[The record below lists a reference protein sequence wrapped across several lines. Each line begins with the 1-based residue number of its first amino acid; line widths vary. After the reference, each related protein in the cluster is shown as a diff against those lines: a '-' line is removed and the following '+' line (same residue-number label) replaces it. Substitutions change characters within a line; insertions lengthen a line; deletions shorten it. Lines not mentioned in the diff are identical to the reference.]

1 MNSLPLFCSKLSQNV
16 NQILD
21 LIGAESKIQQKDI
34 LKVEASL
41 KKAIAFY
48 NREVI
53 YKYKKMAIAK
63 IAIDVKIF
71 GRQNQTKRKQDL

>member
-1 MNSLPLFCSKLSQNV
+1 MNSLPLFCSKLSQNI

-41 KKAIAFY
+41 KKAIAPKFEIVFARAFSA
-48 NREVI
+48 N
-53 YKYKKMAIAK
+53 
-63 IAIDVKIF
+63 
-71 GRQNQTKRKQDL
+71 KRLI